1 MCRKLE
7 NRYNVVVNYEAVD
20 KELLVLVS
28 ISYKLSMF
36 FKELVG

>member
-1 MCRKLE
+1 MYRKLE
-7 NRYNVVVNYEAVD
+7 IRYNVVVNHEAGD

-28 ISYKLSMF
+28 ISDKLSMF